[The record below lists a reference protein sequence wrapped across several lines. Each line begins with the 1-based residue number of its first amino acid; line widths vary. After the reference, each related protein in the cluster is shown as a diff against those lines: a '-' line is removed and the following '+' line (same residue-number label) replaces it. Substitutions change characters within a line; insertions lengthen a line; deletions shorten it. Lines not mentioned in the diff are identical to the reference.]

1 MGKFTV
7 MGFTEAE
14 LGFVLAGTFVAIVGL
29 QISRAQSLENE
40 KRALAIQLATEHAR
54 IDSLRDVNA
63 RLQDSLI
70 ALKKK
75 SNMIPSCAERGL
87 GDASIATV
95 TALPHHVFS
104 VNGAQLDS
112 EGLIQEFSE
121 SLHKGDSILHCK
133 FFVEMR
139 HQAGLD
145 PDDYVWARRFVAA
158 RFYVRDR

>member
-14 LGFVLAGTFVAIVGL
+14 LGFVLAGTFVAVVGL
-29 QISRAQSLENE
+29 QIARTSSLRTANGSLE
-40 KRALAIQLATEHAR
+40 IQLATEHMR
-54 IDSLRDVNA
+54 NDSLRDVNA
-63 RLQDSLI
+63 RLQDSLT
-70 ALKKK
+70 ALRKK

-95 TALPHHVFS
+95 TALPHHMFR
-104 VNGAQLDS
+104 VNGAQLSPD
-112 EGLIQEFSE
+112 GLLEAFSE
-121 SLHKGDSILHCK
+121 LLHKGDSILHCK
-133 FFVEMR
+133 FFVELH

-145 PDDYVWARRFVAA
+145 PDDYVWARRFVAG